1 MQLQAVVRGVGNV
14 VSKVTSKAAAS
25 TKRFRRLEIGLAALC
40 ASSPILMIVFDS
52 CRDALN
58 TAGVCVDEEGIRS
71 AISYYWDMPAA
82 VAFYV
87 PLTVAAM
94 LFVVN
99 GVLKKENEYNW
110 VLGTALAVLVVFN
123 TDQFNPFHL
132 AGVFVFFAGNVIVVG
147 RAFAKN
153 FLKIGVLGAAALFFV
168 AGNLVDSDWSENWL
182 LWLEWASL
190 LVIATHFILV
200 AWISDKT
207 YEAPR
212 SPQKRA
218 EQRATAQ

>member
-1 MQLQAVVRGVGNV
+1 MQLQAVVRGAGNV
-14 VSKVTSKAAAS
+14 LSKATGKAAAS
-25 TKRFRRLEIGLAALC
+25 TKRFRRLEIGLAVLC
-40 ASSPILMIVFDS
+40 ASSPILMILFDS
-52 CRDALN
+52 CRNGLSN
-58 TAGVCVDEEGIRS
+58 AGECAGEAGIRS

-99 GVLKKENEYNW
+99 GVLKKKHWYNW
-110 VLGTALAVLVVFN
+110 VLGAALALLVVFN

-132 AGVFVFFAGNVIVVG
+132 LGVFVFFTGNVIVVG
-147 RAFAKN
+147 RALAKN
-153 FLKIGVLGAAALFFV
+153 FLKIGVLAAAGIFFV
-168 AGNLVDSDWSENWL
+168 AGNLADADWSENWL

-200 AWISDKT
+200 AWISDET
-207 YEAPR
+207 YEAPP
-212 SPQKRA
+212 SPQRR
-218 EQRATAQ
+218 QQLGATSK

>member
-1 MQLQAVVRGVGNV
+1 MQLQAAVKRVGNTLSRV
-14 VSKVTSKAAAS
+14 RDE
-25 TKRFRRLEIGLAALC
+25 RFRRLETGLAVLC
-40 ASSPILMIVFDS
+40 ASSPVLMIVFDG
-52 CRDALN
+52 CRNSA
-58 TAGVCVDEEGIRS
+58 AGVCADESGIRS

-99 GVLKKENEYNW
+99 GVLKKEHWYNW
-110 VLGTALAVLVVFN
+110 LLGVALAVLVVFN

-132 AGVFVFFAGNVIVVG
+132 AGVFVFFTGNVIVVG
-147 RAFAKN
+147 RALAKN
-153 FLKIGVLGAAALFFV
+153 FLKIGVLAAAGVFFV
-168 AGNLVDSDWSENWL
+168 AGNLVDADWSENWL

-200 AWISDKT
+200 AWTAPET
-207 YEAPR
+207 YEAPLSLQR
-212 SPQKRA
+212 RA
-218 EQRATAQ
+218 EEAAKAE